1 MAHEFH
7 HGHIKSKD
15 PSKTARWW
23 AETFGAK
30 VLEERNIHGAL
41 FAPVEI
47 SGVVINIS
55 TPIEEERDKMSEGDA
70 GLRYGFEHI
79 GLLTDDLE
87 ADLARIA
94 EQGLEIFDVRESPQ
108 AKIAFVETPDKVR
121 VELIQRL

>member
-7 HGHIKSKD
+7 HGHIKSRD
-15 PSKTARWW
+15 PRKTARWW

-30 VLEERNIHGAL
+30 ILPESSIHGAL

-55 TPIEEERDKMSEGDA
+55 TPIEKERDKMSDGDA

-94 EQGLEIFDVRESPQ
+94 EHGLEIFDVRDTAQ